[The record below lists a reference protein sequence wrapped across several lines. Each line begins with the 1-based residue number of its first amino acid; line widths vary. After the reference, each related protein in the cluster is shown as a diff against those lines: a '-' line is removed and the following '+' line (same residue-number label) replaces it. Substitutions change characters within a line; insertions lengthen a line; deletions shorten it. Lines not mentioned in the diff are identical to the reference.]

1 MVIPDVNLLVYAF
14 RKDTPFH
21 DQAFS
26 WLTSSLGDPVEEVL
40 IPDLVWVGFLRICTN
55 PRIFHEPSSAE
66 EATSF
71 VQRVLAQPSYR
82 SMPVLGI
89 EPLLNLLI
97 ESQSRGDLVTD
108 AYIACVAC
116 QLGATVA
123 TYDRDFRRFDD
134 VRLITP

>member
-14 RKDTPFH
+14 REDTPLH
-21 DQAFS
+21 DRALS
-26 WLTSSLGDPVEEVL
+26 WLTSILGDSLDEFLV
-40 IPDLVWVGFLRICTN
+40 PDLLWVGFLRICTN
-55 PRIFHEPSSAE
+55 PRIFHEPSSTE
-66 EATSF
+66 EATAF
-71 VQRVLAQPSYR
+71 VRSILAQPSYR
-82 SMPVLGI
+82 TMPVLGI
-89 EPLLNLLI
+89 EPLLSFLI

-108 AYIACVAC
+108 AYIACLAR